1 MTSGWALSASPRL
14 WASCVPRG
22 ASLIVMRHGQ
32 SAWTDPAINKF
43 AGWADVPLTERG
55 REQAANAGR
64 LIAESGLA
72 PTRCFTSVLG
82 RAIETADIVIA
93 TAGLASVEVQRT
105 WRLNERHYGSFQ
117 GRTRPEVRQEVGE
130 ELFATYRRSYDVR
143 PPACDDAEL
152 AQQAADVRYR
162 VDDGYGLPLPA
173 EIRSESLK
181 DLRAR
186 LAAWWADNVE
196 AALKAGEGVLVV
208 THGSVV
214 RAIMMSI
221 DHISPADISGVN
233 VPTGVPRA
241 WDVTLGEDGT
251 LEYSHGRYLDEDAA
265 NKGIEEVH
273 QLGR

>member
-1 MTSGWALSASPRL
+1 
-14 WASCVPRG
+14 
-22 ASLIVMRHGQ
+22 MRHGQ
-32 SAWTDPAINKF
+32 SVWTDPAINKF

-55 REQAANAGR
+55 REQAANAGN

-82 RAIETADIVIA
+82 RAIETADIVISA
-93 TAGLASVEVQRT
+93 AGLACVDVRRT

-117 GRTRPEVRQEVGE
+117 GRTRPEVRKEVGE
-130 ELFATYRRSYDVR
+130 KLFAIYRRSYEVR
-143 PPACDDAEL
+143 PPACGDYEL
-152 AQQAADVRYR
+152 ALQAADVRYQ
-162 VDDGYGLPLPA
+162 VDDGYGRPMPS

-186 LAAWWADNVE
+186 LAAWWVDNVE
-196 AALKAGEGVLVV
+196 AALRAGESVLVV
-208 THGSVV
+208 THGSAV

-221 DHISPADISGVN
+221 DRISPGDIFGVN

-241 WDVTLGEDGT
+241 WDVSLGKDGT